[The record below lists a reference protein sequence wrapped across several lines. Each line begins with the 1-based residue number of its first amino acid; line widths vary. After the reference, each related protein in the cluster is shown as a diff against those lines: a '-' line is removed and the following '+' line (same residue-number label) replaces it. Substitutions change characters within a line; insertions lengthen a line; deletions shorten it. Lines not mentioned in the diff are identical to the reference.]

1 MRDDLL
7 ITKVYFGALPKLVK
21 KRAKAFKQVLE
32 HKKMRKVSILY
43 EEMWG
48 ERYLVEP
55 WAYCF
60 ERGYAPIAGLSA
72 CEGKVKLT
80 QTW

>member
-1 MRDDLL
+1 
-7 ITKVYFGALPKLVK
+7 
-21 KRAKAFKQVLE
+21 
-32 HKKMRKVSILY
+32 MRKVSILY

-72 CEGKVKLT
+72 GEGKVKLT